1 MFWSFFFVCRADF
14 FFSIE
19 LDSVCACVYELVSH
33 VFHDISFSFSYSH
46 RIHEFGRC
54 VCLGSII
61 GPFPACV
68 LCVCLMVIFLPPS
81 FTPRERFSTD
91 EKRIFLK
98 FQKFACILISYM
110 LPFNDTHT
118 RVIVTSHTWSPNFIP
133 WNLINPKR
141 TDALDIFLFWLDA
154 SQSDWLNIKKKRK
167 KFFLDSSRILSSAKL
182 RLIDNHDDDVDDNDD
197 DIHEANI

>member
-1 MFWSFFFVCRADF
+1 MFPLWMNLVHAFVRVWLPFLNVLVFLFCLSCGF
-14 FFSIE
+14 LFFSIE

-81 FTPRERFSTD
+81 FTPRERFSMD

-118 RVIVTSHTWSPNFIP
+118 LVSLSPVTHGGLISSPG
-133 WNLINPKR
+133 
-141 TDALDIFLFWLDA
+141 T
-154 SQSDWLNIKKKRK
+154 
-167 KFFLDSSRILSSAKL
+167 
-182 RLIDNHDDDVDDNDD
+182 
-197 DIHEANI
+197 